1 MKSVHRGFVCSQ
13 LALAVCTIM
22 LAQPVHALESMQDHD
37 LSEATGEGLA
47 LLPENFG
54 LRFNGADT
62 ANGGRGT
69 YDTGYIH
76 FIPVGPISSAGT
88 AAGTRKGDLYL
99 YGLSLSQSNQ
109 GYNSIRTAADLE
121 VGYGQPIDRW
131 GSQANPW
138 LLLTRTESN
147 VPDFSGAMRDVP
159 LLSMQAPRYETTI
172 GSTQADRSA
181 YNLKL
186 GMWSDL
192 FARDQTVAE
201 GNAAQFGTVGP
212 NNYNRLRLSAVWDG
226 FSINGSELNV
236 FQTLGGATNTNG
248 MSTDYN
254 FTLGISG
261 LVRLN
266 SGVSTGLK
274 ATVGPA
280 GTPVAGT
287 QSATW
292 SKPMEGGGENC
303 TDWSNEQCQY
313 RERIKTTP
321 YTSTNTWTA
330 PATLE
335 SVLYLGTREK
345 STSPNASNLLATPA
359 LNGGAAPQFDPASE
373 GLFLYSP
380 NINLVLGT
388 RYQPLTLSS
397 SGNNL
402 VMEIARIPNV
412 PAIYQ
417 QIYQK
422 YTNTGTPKVDNSTYT
437 GLGSAG
443 SGDTTNTYYGST
455 CSVHYCG
462 NNGNSTYQ
470 GTNATHSSIS
480 IGTTEW
486 DATNRYLNAYKG
498 VEAVG
503 ISLGVLPSSGTGS
516 VTKDYVSAI
525 QQNYRSREGLSDY
538 WRYHTSASGNN
549 PNDPDHSGAF
559 GSNAYDG
566 VYGCQAFAIACASTW
581 DGGTANNAKWNVAI
595 PYYESKGNTMWY
607 NVTNTNAKFN
617 TISTPSAPIG
627 KGSVAGNF
635 GSAVIDG
642 LMIQHIK
649 LTTTGL

>member
-1 MKSVHRGFVCSQ
+1 MKSVHQGFVRSQ

-22 LAQPVHALESMQDHD
+22 LAQPVHALEALQDHD
-37 LSEATGEGLA
+37 LAEATGEGLA

-54 LRFNGADT
+54 MRFNGADT

-121 VGYGQPIDRW
+121 VGYGRAIDRW

-147 VPDFSGAMRDVP
+147 VPDFSGALKDLP
-159 LLSMQAPRYETTI
+159 LLSMQAPRYETETTI
-172 GSTQADRSA
+172 GTTQADRSA
-181 YNLKL
+181 YNLKM
-186 GMWSDL
+186 GMWFDL
-192 FARDQTVAE
+192 FAREQTVPE

-212 NNYNRLRLSAVWDG
+212 ANYNRLRLAAVWDG

-236 FQTLGGATNTNG
+236 FQTLGGATNTGG

-274 ATVGPA
+274 ATVGAA

-287 QSATW
+287 QLATW
-292 SKPMEGGGENC
+292 SKPMEGGGEAC
-303 TDWSNEQCQY
+303 TDWSNVQCQY

-321 YTSTNTWTA
+321 YTSSNTWAA
-330 PATLE
+330 PSTLG

-345 STSPNASNLLATPA
+345 STSPNASDLLATPA

-373 GLFLYSP
+373 GIFLYSP

-388 RYQPLTLSS
+388 LYQPLTLSS

-417 QIYQK
+417 QVYQK
-422 YTNTGTPKVDNSTYT
+422 YTNTGTLAVDNSTYT

-486 DATNRYLNAYKG
+486 DATNRYLTAYKG

-503 ISLGVLPSSGTGS
+503 VSLGVLPTSGTGS
-516 VTKDYVSAI
+516 VTRDYVSAI
-525 QQNYRSREGLSDY
+525 QQNHRERYLLYNY
-538 WRYHTSASGNN
+538 WRYFTGTGSST
-549 PNDPDHSGAF
+549 PTDPDYSVDGAYGCKASCTS
-559 GSNAYDG
+559 GSNTD
-566 VYGCQAFAIACASTW
+566 
-581 DGGTANNAKWNVAI
+581 NPKWNVVI

-607 NVTNTNAKFN
+607 NVTNADAKFN

-627 KGSVAGNF
+627 RGSVAGNF

-642 LMIQHIK
+642 LMIQHLK